1 MPSFRIGI
9 GRLWHESNTF
19 ASRCTK
25 IEDFTS
31 YHEGI
36 LLGEE
41 VLSGPR
47 RRDEVTGFKD
57 ALASNVNV
65 EMVPLISAGALP
77 SGPLTQ
83 ETVDHLQSALR
94 DQLRKAGRMD
104 GICFALHGAMS
115 AEAIPDLDGYFL
127 KVLREELGPD
137 VPIVCPLDLH
147 AVVTRQMLDLA
158 TALIAYRTHPHVDEA
173 ETGQRAAHML
183 LDILT
188 GKTKP
193 TVSFEKIPLLLPPP
207 DDGTHSGALKE
218 LFDTLAQW
226 DRIDGVI
233 ACSLCSSYPWQDVPE
248 QGWTALAVTDNDQ
261 SLADRLARQL
271 GEQAWASRTR
281 LLPEPMVSPR
291 EAVQQAAAV
300 QGCPVVITDSADY
313 VGGGG
318 GSDTTTLL
326 SAFLEMRHEVDGL
339 ILLHLPDP
347 QAIAALKAF
356 SPGDTVTVEV
366 GGRRETRFSRPLP
379 VRGEI
384 VCVTQGPITDDG
396 KFGSEPMIEAGT
408 IVCLAV
414 DNVRLVLTDRVIL
427 GPQPSV
433 FRKVG
438 IEPFDAKIV
447 GLKTGIGFKTTYG
460 HVAKAVIRADCPG
473 SLSYDLSNF
482 EFRCASRA
490 MFPIDPNATW
500 HPVMKNLLK
509 DKNHVQ

>member
-1 MPSFRIGI
+1 MSDFRIGM
-9 GRLWHESNTF
+9 GRFWHESNTF
-19 ASRCTK
+19 ASRCTE
-25 IEDFTS
+25 IADFMS
-31 YHEGI
+31 YHDGL

-41 VLSGPR
+41 ILGGPE
-47 RRDEVTGFKD
+47 RRDELTGFKD
-57 ALASNVNV
+57 VLSRDARV
-65 EMVPLISAGALP
+65 EMIPLISAGALP

-83 ETVDHLQSALR
+83 ETVDHLESALR
-94 DQLRKAGRMD
+94 NQLRKAGRMD

-127 KVLREELGPD
+127 KIIRAEVGPD
-137 VPIVCPLDLH
+137 VPIVCPLDHH
-147 AVVTRQMLDLA
+147 AVVTRQMVDLS
-158 TALIAYRTHPHVDEA
+158 TSLVAYRTHPHLDED
-173 ETGQRAAHML
+173 ETGRRAARIL
-183 LDILT
+183 LDIME
-188 GKTKP
+188 GNTKP
-193 TVSFEKIPLLLPPP
+193 TVAFQKIPLLLPPP

-218 LFDTLAQW
+218 LFDTLTEW

-233 ACSLCSSYPWQDVPE
+233 ACSLCPSYPWQDVPE
-248 QGWTALAVTDNDQ
+248 QGWTALAVTNADQ
-261 SLADRLARQL
+261 PLADRLARQL
-271 GEQAWASRTR
+271 GEQAWAARTR

-291 EAVQQAAAV
+291 EAVRQAAAV

-326 SAFLEMRHEVDGL
+326 EAFLELRHEVDGL

-347 QAIAALKAF
+347 QAIAALKAS

-366 GGRRETRFSRPLP
+366 GGKRETRFSRPLR
-379 VRGEI
+379 VTGEI
-384 VCVTQGPITDDG
+384 MCCAKGPITDDG
-396 KFGSEPMIEAGT
+396 KFDSEPMVEVGT

-414 DNVRLVLTDRVIL
+414 DNVRLVLTERVIL

-482 EFRCASRA
+482 EFKNLSRE

-500 HPVMKNLLK
+500 RPIM
-509 DKNHVQ
+509 